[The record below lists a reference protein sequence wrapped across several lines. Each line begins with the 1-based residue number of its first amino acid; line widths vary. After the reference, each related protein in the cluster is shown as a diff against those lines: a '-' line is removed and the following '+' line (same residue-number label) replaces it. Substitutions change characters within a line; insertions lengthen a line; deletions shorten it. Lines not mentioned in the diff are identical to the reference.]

1 MKFFSKNLKVIISLL
16 LIVAVV
22 ASISACG
29 SSKPVE
35 ESSSSSEEISSS
47 SEPESSSSES
57 ESVPEQP
64 KPENAPTE
72 SFLPKI
78 MAAYDKN
85 ADVVGWL
92 YIPNTDINE
101 EVVQAPDNDYYL
113 RRNTAKSYDWYGC
126 YFADYE
132 SILTN
137 GKLSRNTIIYGHS
150 MDDNPDGL
158 KFSQL
163 KKWLNID
170 FAQENPYIYFS
181 TPEKDMVWKIFSVM
195 YTSTKFNYVAADPN
209 NTTFLNI
216 INEAKKASQFNYDVD
231 VNATDNILT
240 LSTCTYV
247 YGKENKTQRFVIMA
261 RLVRPGEEMPSTITL
276 EKNPSPKQPT
286 L

>member
-1 MKFFSKNLKVIISLL
+1 MKFLSKNLKLIISLL
-16 LIVAVV
+16 LVITVV
-22 ASISACG
+22 LAIAACG
-29 SSKPVE
+29 NKPPVAE
-35 ESSSSSEEISSS
+35 TSDPEDITSSEPSSEPSSS
-47 SEPESSSSES
+47 SEPE
-57 ESVPEQP
+57 EQP
-64 KPENAPTE
+64 LPDTAPKE
-72 SFLPKI
+72 SFMQKI
-78 MAAYDKN
+78 VDAYAKN
-85 ADVVGWL
+85 DDTVGWL
-92 YIPNTDINE
+92 YVPNTDINE
-101 EVVQAPDNDYYL
+101 SVVQAPDNDYYL
-113 RRNTAKSYDWYGC
+113 RRNLQKSYDWYGC

-132 SILTN
+132 SILTG

-170 FAQENPYIYFS
+170 FAQENPYLYFS

-209 NTTFLNI
+209 NTNFLNI
-216 INEAKKASQFNYDVD
+216 INEARKASQFNYDVD

-247 YGKENKTQRFVIMA
+247 YGKENTRQRYVIMA
-261 RLVRPGEEMPSTITL
+261 RLVRAGEEMPSTITL
-276 EKNPSPKQPT
+276 EKNPSPKQPV